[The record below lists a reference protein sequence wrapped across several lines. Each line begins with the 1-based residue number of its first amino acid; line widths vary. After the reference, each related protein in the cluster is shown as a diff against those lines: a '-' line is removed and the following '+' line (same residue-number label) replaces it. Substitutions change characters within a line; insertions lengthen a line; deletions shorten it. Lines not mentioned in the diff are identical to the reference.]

1 MNLFLGGAPQIYDL
15 SRAIPGQAGDNFAK
29 GKVTFWRRREA
40 CRGTSTDEGAK
51 PEVSRS
57 GALRQTGLEAAL
69 PLAKLVSP
77 KAKLPT
83 ARIGDSRRGTAE
95 SKIQASHRQ
104 RRRGEFRQARYAIYF
119 VKVPKGKTRKFAP
132 GDTNFLTER

>member
-40 CRGTSTDEGAK
+40 CRGTLTDKGAK
-51 PEVSRS
+51 PKVSRS
-57 GALRQTGLEAAL
+57 GALRQTGL
-69 PLAKLVSP
+69 
-77 KAKLPT
+77 
-83 ARIGDSRRGTAE
+83 AE

-119 VKVPKGKTRKFAP
+119 VKVP
-132 GDTNFLTER
+132 